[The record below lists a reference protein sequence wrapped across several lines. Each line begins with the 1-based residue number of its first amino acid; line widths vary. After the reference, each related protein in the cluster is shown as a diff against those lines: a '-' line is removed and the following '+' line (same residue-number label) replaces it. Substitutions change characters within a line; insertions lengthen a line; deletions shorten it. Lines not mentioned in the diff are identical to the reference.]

1 MKYSS
6 TDKCP
11 VSLPVKECTEEQ
23 NKLLSSDTYCGK
35 INPDRQEGVT
45 PFADCLKSDSKMAKE
60 LFDACIVDV
69 CMNLGGPYEKEALC
83 LAIDAVAQNCRKNDF
98 EYDEWR
104 KPDFCPMTCDEH
116 STYKFSSKCPATCE
130 NKNPTDED
138 CDLPAVEGCV
148 CDEGYYLDDK
158 KCPRKSV

>member
-1 MKYSS
+1 MLFRLCFYIDNYTTCSIS
-6 TDKCP
+6 ILLRCP

-23 NKLLSSDTYCGK
+23 NKILASDTYCGK

-45 PFADCLKSDSKMAKE
+45 PFADCLKSDAKMAKE
-60 LFDACIVDV
+60 MFDACIVDV

-104 KPDFCPMTCDEH
+104 KPDFCRK
-116 STYKFSSKCPATCE
+116 YYYNFN
-130 NKNPTDED
+130 NKI
-138 CDLPAVEGCV
+138 L
-148 CDEGYYLDDK
+148 
-158 KCPRKSV
+158 